1 MPEAEGLTAVP
12 CGKSDEIASTT
23 TAATA
28 GADGTTADGE
38 ATTTAPEVDPYEP
51 EQENFGDANGSN
63 PVSMRAEIAIPV
75 YEAIA
80 RISWTSSS
88 PK

>member
-1 MPEAEGLTAVP
+1 MRLQAQPQPLLREPTAP
-12 CGKSDEIASTT
+12 
-23 TAATA
+23 
-28 GADGTTADGE
+28 TADGE